1 MGEYEGIYFSLT
13 PLIFI
18 ILDIWKLW
26 VSQGFGQR
34 NVWQSYFMPR
44 KGYKSFICYENSEK
58 RRDNKKRRG
67 YTHNDREASPAK
79 NKPSFPTNP

>member
-1 MGEYEGIYFSLT
+1 
-13 PLIFI
+13 
-18 ILDIWKLW
+18 
-26 VSQGFGQR
+26 
-34 NVWQSYFMPR
+34 MPR